1 MSWPVDVVSLD
12 QQVQN
17 GRCCMRLLLL
27 CCWTASIALY
37 HTHMGVM
44 PGVVVCLASAL
55 PLACGKSEDRLLRYS
70 IPLQNK
76 HELSSMYELSSTLVH
91 SPSHSAPHPN
101 HPGHPFVPSSQRLV
115 SNLRSRLAATAA
127 EQVPLV
133 DDSLVADP
141 GRFTSKLKRS
151 YPGPWLAS
159 STAGVSMSCT
169 GCVANLLYFLVILYG
184 AVVRPGVLGG
194 EHDSRH

>member
-55 PLACGKSEDRLLRYS
+55 PLACGKSEDRLLRCS
-70 IPLQNK
+70 MSLQNRHK
-76 HELSSMYELSSTLVH
+76 LSYISGMDSPRLGH
-91 SPSHSAPHPN
+91 SPSHSAPHLF
-101 HPGHPFVPSSQRLV
+101 HPGHPLVPSSQGLV

-133 DDSLVADP
+133 DDSFIDDP

-159 STAGVSMSCT
+159 PIAGVSMSCT
-169 GCVANLLYFLVILYG
+169 GYVANTLSFLVI
-184 AVVRPGVLGG
+184 RIVL
-194 EHDSRH
+194 